1 MTGYVITTY
10 LSITTHREKEMSVD
24 YNFHSRDGKPKPKES
39 PKELDQTSATPKERM
54 IVSIILL
61 VVIGLLVVSIMDI
74 I

>member
-1 MTGYVITTY
+1 
-10 LSITTHREKEMSVD
+10 MSVD
-24 YNFHSRDGKPKPKES
+24 YNLHSRDGKPKPKEP
-39 PKELDQTSATPKERM
+39 PKELDQTSVTPKERM

>member
-24 YNFHSRDGKPKPKES
+24 YNFHSRDGKPKPKEP

-54 IVSIILL
+54 IISVLLL
-61 VVIGLLVVSIMDI
+61 VVIGLLVASIMDI

>member
-1 MTGYVITTY
+1 
-10 LSITTHREKEMSVD
+10 MSVD

-61 VVIGLLVVSIMDI
+61 VVIGLLIVSIMDI

>member
-1 MTGYVITTY
+1 MTGYAITTY

-24 YNFHSRDGKPKPKES
+24 YNFHSRDGKPKPKEP

-61 VVIGLLVVSIMDI
+61 VVIGLLIVSIMDVI
-74 I
+74 